1 MNKISADPAQVQL
14 LPGGR
19 GGGKKEE
26 CPGKTGLDPSKA
38 APSRARALADSIYRL
53 NTKSISLLH

>member
-19 GGGKKEE
+19 GGGEKRSVLEKEAWTPPRLHLQE
-26 CPGKTGLDPSKA
+26 LVPSQT
-38 APSRARALADSIYRL
+38 LFID
-53 NTKSISLLH
+53 